1 MQPYTHKIGLVILI
15 HKIIDSLVASAQKLR
30 YHHINIHHEV
40 RTTLLKPCIFGGLG
54 GSNYDRQS
62 IKRGKWMQI
71 KIEGPKCFLQ
81 FPIMVHKSITL
92 YKRTPV
98 HGILFSYP
106 MVLIIEQTVCS

>member
-1 MQPYTHKIGLVILI
+1 
-15 HKIIDSLVASAQKLR
+15 
-30 YHHINIHHEV
+30 
-40 RTTLLKPCIFGGLG
+40 
-54 GSNYDRQS
+54 
-62 IKRGKWMQI
+62 MQI

-106 MVLIIEQTVCS
+106 MVLIIEQIVCSQTLQLWFTFTCNYPLVPVTRSGRSSIFAAQQ